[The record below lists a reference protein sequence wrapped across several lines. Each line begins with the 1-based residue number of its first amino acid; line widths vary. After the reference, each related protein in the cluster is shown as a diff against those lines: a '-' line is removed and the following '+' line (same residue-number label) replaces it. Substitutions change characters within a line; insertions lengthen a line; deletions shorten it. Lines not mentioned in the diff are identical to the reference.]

1 MPEYLDHPFS
11 IDPRGGATTVGP
23 DDHVR
28 DMILQLLFTNPGERV
43 NRPEFG
49 CGLKSLVFMPNSPAI
64 AAATQALVKGA
75 LQKWLEREI
84 EVESVEAESQDEVL
98 TVSVAYRRRLTGER
112 NVETFTVSREMI

>member
-1 MPEYLDHPFS
+1 VSEFLDYPYA
-11 IDPRGGATTVGP
+11 IDSRGRSATTAE

-28 DMILQLLFTNPGERV
+28 DLILQVLFTSPGERV

-49 CGLKSLVFMPNSPAI
+49 CGLKSLVFMPNSSAL

-84 EVESVEAESQDEVL
+84 QVEEVAIEVKDETLEV
-98 TVSVAYRRRLTGER
+98 VVAYRRRAGEDR
-112 NVETFTVSREMI
+112 LVERFLLPGGVA

>member
-11 IDPRGGATTVGP
+11 IDPRGGATTVGG

-28 DMILQLLFTNPGERV
+28 DLILQVLFTNPGERV

-49 CGLKSLVFMPNSPAI
+49 CGLKSLVFMPNNPAI
-64 AAATQALVKGA
+64 AATTQALVKGA

-84 EVESVEAESQDEVL
+84 EVETVEAESQDATI
-98 TVSVAYRRRLTGER
+98 TVTVAYRRRLTGER
-112 NVETFTVSREMI
+112 RIDAFTVAREAV

>member
-1 MPEYLDHPFS
+1 MSEYLDHPFS
-11 IDPRGGATTVGP
+11 IDARGGATTVGA

-28 DMILQLLFTNPGERV
+28 DLIMQVLFTNPGERV

-49 CGLKSLVFMPNSPAI
+49 CGLKSLVFMPNNPAI

-84 EVESVEAESQDEVL
+84 EVEAVEAEARDSALVVTL
-98 TVSVAYRRRLTGER
+98 AYRRRLTGER
-112 NVETFTVSREMI
+112 RIDTFSISRGTL

>member
-1 MPEYLDHPFS
+1 MNEYLDHPFS
-11 IDPRGGATTVGP
+11 IDPRGGATTVGA

-28 DMILQLLFTNPGERV
+28 DMILQVLFTNPGERV

-49 CGLKSLVFMPNSPAI
+49 CGLKSLVFMPNNPAI

-84 EVESVEAESQDEVL
+84 EVESVEAEARDSALVV
-98 TVSVAYRRRLTGER
+98 TVAYRRRLTGER
-112 NVETFTVSREMI
+112 RIDTFSVSRGTV

>member
-11 IDPRGGATTVGP
+11 IDPRGGAATVGA

-28 DMILQLLFTNPGERV
+28 DLILQVLFTNPGERV

-49 CGLKSLVFMPNSPAI
+49 CGLKSLVFMPNNPAI
-64 AAATQALVKGA
+64 AAATQALIKGA

-84 EVESVEAESQDEVL
+84 EVESVEAESQDERIV
-98 TVSVAYRRRLTGER
+98 VSVAYRRRLTGER
-112 NVETFTVSREMI
+112 RVDLFSISRGTV